1 MINVPIE
8 SEFIMFNDFIISLEN
23 YKTNIANIFLIK
35 MTLDL
40 SSKRKDFILLF
51 VARALRMFS
60 YGMIAIVMI
69 NNLNLKGFTGT
80 EIGIL
85 NFAVIVG
92 DIVVSLILTTKAD
105 KFGRK
110 NTLII
115 GAILK
120 LITGIF
126 YAYSANLIVLIIMG
140 IVGVIS
146 VTGTEIGPF
155 LPI

>member
-1 MINVPIE
+1 
-8 SEFIMFNDFIISLEN
+8 
-23 YKTNIANIFLIK
+23 

-40 SSKRKDFILLF
+40 SSKRKDFLLLF

-69 NNLNLKGFTGT
+69 NNLGLKGFNGA
-80 EIGIL
+80 EIGLL

-105 KFGRK
+105 IIGRK

-126 YAYSANLIVLIIMG
+126 YAYSENLIVLIIMG

>member
-1 MINVPIE
+1 
-8 SEFIMFNDFIISLEN
+8 
-23 YKTNIANIFLIK
+23 

-40 SSKRKDFILLF
+40 SSKRKDFMLLF
-51 VARALRMFS
+51 IARALRMFS

-69 NNLNLKGFTGT
+69 NNLGLKGFNGA

-85 NFAVIVG
+85 NFAGIVG
-92 DIVVSLILTTKAD
+92 DIVVSLMLTTKAD